1 LGTWRCSIL
10 ISSYYARRGGLSS
23 LGDYSGISF
32 VALYDKADA
41 ARWVFGAALSLKLI
55 ASYYALRADS
65 ADGDFRCGI
74 YMIYMAVNGLNKGWG
89 TGAALS

>member
-1 LGTWRCSIL
+1 M
-10 ISSYYARRGGLSS
+10 RGGSNGR
-23 LGDYSGISF
+23 GDFCGAFYVRSRNIDSTTSW
-32 VALYDKADA
+32 D
-41 ARWVFGAALSLKLI
+41 FGAALSFKLI

-89 TGAALS
+89 TGTAQICNFILFSS